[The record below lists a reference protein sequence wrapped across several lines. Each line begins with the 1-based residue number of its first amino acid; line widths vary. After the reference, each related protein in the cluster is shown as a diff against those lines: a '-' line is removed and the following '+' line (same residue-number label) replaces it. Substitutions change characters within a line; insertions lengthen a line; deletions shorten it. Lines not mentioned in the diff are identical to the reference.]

1 MSARTAV
8 ARLAT
13 LALVALA
20 AACGGGSM
28 SASGDGPGGGVGGTG
43 VAARG
48 TVTGFGSV
56 IVNGIE
62 FEVSADTVIEKDG
75 GVVPE
80 GDLRIGMVVLVTGT
94 YEPDAAPTS
103 LGFVPGV
110 AERIEYVKEV
120 EGPVAGDPSA
130 GPFAVLNRPVS
141 LSPGAVVESGP
152 EGEELSDGALVE
164 VSGLVET
171 DGTVRATY
179 VRVKGRFDPAREVQI
194 TGSVSDFSVEDGTF
208 RVDGRLVV
216 FDAAATDFPAGIPED
231 GDRAEVRGVL
241 EPGGETLLA
250 SVVRIVK
257 GLPADRQVE
266 VEGVVGFV
274 DVANA
279 QFTLEHLVVDARAA
293 TFEGGGIED
302 LRSGDRVEVQGVID
316 ENGVLV
322 AKKVE
327 RED

>member
-1 MSARTAV
+1 MNTRKGIARWTAW
-8 ARLAT
+8 
-13 LALVALA
+13 ALLGLL
-20 AACGGGSM
+20 AACGQATTT
-28 SASGDGPGGGVGGTG
+28 ASGDSPGGGIGGTG

-48 TVTGFGSV
+48 TVRGFGSV

-62 FEVSADTVIEKDG
+62 FQVGDDTVIEKDG
-75 GVVPE
+75 AAAAE
-80 GDLRIGMVVLVTGT
+80 RDLRVGMVVLVTGT
-94 YEPDAAPTS
+94 YEPDAPLTS

-179 VRVKGRFDPAREVQI
+179 VRVKGRFDLAREVQV
-194 TGSVSDFSVEDGTF
+194 TGLVSDFSVEDGTF

-216 FDAAATDFPAGIPED
+216 FDAAATDFPAGIPEN

-241 EPGGETLLA
+241 EQGGETVQA
-250 SVVRIVK
+250 SVVRILK
-257 GLPADRQVE
+257 GFPAGRRVE

-279 QFTLEHLVVDARAA
+279 QFTLEHLVVDARSA

-316 ENGVLV
+316 ENRVLV